1 MKLYQYD
8 ERDGSAFREALIDYL
23 NASGKSVPAPLLRGE
38 PPEIINGEHGKPY
51 FSGPELRDVFFSR
64 SHTHGCEVACFSD
77 SEVGVD
83 CEDTRARKD
92 RKPDFE
98 NVARRFFTEDEREYI
113 AYGEPGAEERF
124 FEVWTAKEAYMKYTG
139 NGFSEGFQ
147 TFSVFDLKD
156 AEIKTQRLENAPQI
170 ICSVCSGRSGGRPN
184 G

>member
-1 MKLYQYD
+1 
-8 ERDGSAFREALIDYL
+8 
-23 NASGKSVPAPLLRGE
+23 V
-38 PPEIINGEHGKPY
+38 
-51 FSGPELRDVFFSR
+51 
-64 SHTHGCEVACFSD
+64 CFSD
-77 SEVGVD
+77 KEVGVD

-98 NVARRFFTEDEREYI
+98 NVARRFFTADEQEYI

-147 TFSVFDLKD
+147 SFSVFNLHD
-156 AEIKTQRLENAPQI
+156 AEIKTRRLEGAPHI
-170 ICSVCSGRSGGRPN
+170 ICSVCNRRSGEDGLFTFQQGRKGRKGDRPH